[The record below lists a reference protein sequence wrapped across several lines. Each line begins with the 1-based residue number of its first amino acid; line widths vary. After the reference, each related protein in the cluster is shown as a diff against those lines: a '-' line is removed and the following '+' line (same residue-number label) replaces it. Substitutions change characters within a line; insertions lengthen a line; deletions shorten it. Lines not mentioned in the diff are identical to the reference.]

1 MYGRHRDNMRSF
13 PFNLAVAWSWVQDVK
28 RGMLRDEFAVH
39 QLTKKKEHLHAS
51 EALKKSYEGDMLIAM
66 SSDAK

>member
-28 RGMLRDEFAVH
+28 RGRWRDEFAVH
-39 QLTKKKEHLHAS
+39 QLTKIEHMHAS

>member
-1 MYGRHRDNMRSF
+1 M
-13 PFNLAVAWSWVQDVK
+13 K
-28 RGMLRDEFAVH
+28 RGRLRDEFAVH
-39 QLTKKKEHLHAS
+39 QLTKIEHMHAS